1 MTGVNLLSSF
11 IYQTKDSS
19 TRSDNQKNTFTKYWT
34 NADKYT
40 ELVVDMTAG
49 FKFTVNQRIFLL
61 IINLKIL
68 IKLASNDFKRNHH
81 LVLLGDN
88 DETHKKSETRLYLLK
103 FICINIK
110 DNNGILI
117 LLKNMARQQVY
128 ILIYVSLTGTFEK
141 RARVK
146 KRRETI

>member
-11 IYQTKDSS
+11 IYQIKDSS
-19 TRSDNQKNTFTKYWT
+19 TRSDNQKNTFTKYWA

-40 ELVVDMTAG
+40 ELVVDMTVG

-68 IKLASNDFKRNHH
+68 IKLAHNNFKRNHH

-88 DETHKKSETRLYLLK
+88 DETHKKMKLE
-103 FICINIK
+103 
-110 DNNGILI
+110 
-117 LLKNMARQQVY
+117 Y
-128 ILIYVSLTGTFEK
+128 IYSNLSV
-141 RARVK
+141 
-146 KRRETI
+146 